1 MITKEMRVS
10 HVLQQYPD
18 TLEIFIKASPH
29 FSKLKNKILRK
40 ALAGRV
46 TVEQAAKIGGVDLY
60 NFLFELNKAINQLPD
75 NFEKM
80 MNRPKQEEELGTNK
94 PEFLI
99 NAERGKIKELDVRP
113 IIDEGKDPLSTIMNF
128 VKNIADDE
136 IFLLINSFEP
146 LPLYTVLGNKG
157 FEHFTEKVD
166 NTFKVYFY
174 KTGKEHGIK
183 EDKANQIDDTFA
195 INLSGYENVIEINV
209 RELPPPEPMMK
220 VFETLPRVDE
230 NTLLLVHHHR
240 EPLMLYPKL
249 EERGYRAQSNKIE
262 ENYYK
267 VFIVKK

>member
-1 MITKEMRVS
+1 MITKEMKVS

-18 TLEIFIKASPH
+18 VLDVFIKVSPH

-60 NFLFELNKAINQLPD
+60 NLLFELNNAINRLPD
-75 NFEKM
+75 NFEEM
-80 MNRPKQEEELGTNK
+80 MNRPKQEELGTDK

-99 NAERGKIKELDVRP
+99 NVESKKIKELDVRP

-146 LPLYTVLGNKG
+146 IPLYTVLGNKG
-157 FEHFTEKVD
+157 FKHFTEKVD

-174 KTGKEHGIK
+174 KTGKEEIVK
-183 EDKANQIDDTFA
+183 EDKAAQDNTFK
-195 INLSGYENVIEINV
+195 INLSDYKNVIEINV

-220 VFETLPRVDE
+220 VFETLPKVDE

-249 EERGYRAQSNKIE
+249 EERGYRAQSNKID